1 MKVKLVRVNGAHAER
16 RWGALTHS
24 EVSKWI
30 FIDLPVSLAKTQE
43 WCETVGARPNR
54 DDFCFEVDGVP
65 AGFAGLVSIDSKSA
79 VAELYIFLHPD
90 YFSKGFGSIFLKM
103 VLSYA
108 KLELNLRKVSL
119 FVTAENKKAIG
130 FYKKN
135 GFDTE
140 GVLRRHVW
148 FRGGYRDRVIMSTFL
163 DELACDAEWFY
174 NEVI

>member
-1 MKVKLVRVNGAHAER
+1 MVVKMVPVDGYHAKS
-16 RWGALTHS
+16 RWEALSHP
-24 EVSKWI
+24 EVCKWV
-30 FIDLPVSLAKTQE
+30 FIDLPVSYKKTQE
-43 WCETVGARPNR
+43 WCDSVGARPNR

-119 FVTAENKKAIG
+119 FRSEERRVG
-130 FYKKN
+130 N
-135 GFDTE
+135 G
-140 GVLRRHVW
+140 R
-148 FRGGYRDRVIMSTFL
+148 
-163 DELACDAEWFY
+163 
-174 NEVI
+174 